1 MPRRDGT
8 GPMSMGP
15 MTGKGFGICRNTMN
29 YEPLNNWGSGC
40 RNGFGRGFGR
50 CFASYAYNSKTRKEL
65 LEEQKEF
72 LKNQLDAINVELN
85 NVMDKE

>member
-15 MTGKGFGICRNTMN
+15 MTGKGFGF
-29 YEPLNNWGSGC
+29 C

-50 CFASYAYNSKTRKEL
+50 CFAPYAYNSKTRKEL